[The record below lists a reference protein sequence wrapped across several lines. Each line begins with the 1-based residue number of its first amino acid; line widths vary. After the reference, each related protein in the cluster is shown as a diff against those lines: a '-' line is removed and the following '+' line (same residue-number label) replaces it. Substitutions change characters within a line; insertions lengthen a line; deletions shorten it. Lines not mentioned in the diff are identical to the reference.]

1 MDTAAAVGTQQPQP
15 QSRVFLDDDDE
26 TEDEDLD
33 VDETDD
39 EEDMGAAGAGEAA
52 TATSPAATT
61 ADPWARQ
68 LRSNTRAATSSSSTV
83 ADTEAEE
90 VASAEVA
97 VEADERDTAM
107 LTRYGVL
114 RGGCSR
120 CRGGGKKR
128 RCPESCY
135 VSGARKFVRLMVELD

>member
-1 MDTAAAVGTQQPQP
+1 MCIYIIIGI
-15 QSRVFLDDDDE
+15 VFLSLRVWIVPANSSFFKKMWRLFRLAALLKLKDAREAVIDE
-26 TEDEDLD
+26 
-33 VDETDD
+33 
-39 EEDMGAAGAGEAA
+39 
-52 TATSPAATT
+52 P
-61 ADPWARQ
+61 
-68 LRSNTRAATSSSSTV
+68 
-83 ADTEAEE
+83 DTEAEE